1 MLSIMTKTAPCIIA
15 TSSSCCFCVGCWTQ
29 DFLYWREFMCSV
41 TALCVIRCRRSK
53 RARVFNGPFSG
64 TTVGS
69 AARRYQS
76 IAAQSAG
83 LSAANAGSVMSA
95 GIGCWTR
102 DFLYWREFMCS
113 VTALCVSRCRCSKRA
128 HAFNGPFSGT
138 TWVSRYQKGKTN
150 LAFTEARDNEWQW
163 HQLGHTQV
171 CTSLQTTT
179 QYPPHHSVFYRLDA
193 IPAAQPTASKH

>member
-1 MLSIMTKTAPCIIA
+1 MTKTAPCIIA

-53 RARVFNGPFSG
+53 RARTFNGPFSG

-76 IAAQSAG
+76 IAAQLAG
-83 LSAANAGSVMSA
+83 LSAVNAGSVMSA

-113 VTALCVSRCRCSKRA
+113 VTALCVSRCLRSKRA
-128 HAFNGPFSGT
+128 HAFNGPR
-138 TWVSRYQKGKTN
+138 SRQPPST
-150 LAFTEARDNEWQW
+150 
-163 HQLGHTQV
+163 HP
-171 CTSLQTTT
+171 TT
-179 QYPPHHSVFYRLDA
+179 QFSTGWMPFLPPSQQRRSTEGMTGNTGNH
-193 IPAAQPTASKH
+193 